1 MKCLEKD
8 GNFVSFACF
17 VFVETSEKSVFVSN
31 HETIIF
37 QDMLDLPPNRRLRM
51 GFLTY
56 NC

>member
-1 MKCLEKD
+1 MKCLEKT
-8 GNFVSFACF
+8 GISFPFACF